1 MCYSESYLRPSNCF
15 LISFGRNPICLEAPS
30 NAPDS
35 KEIKLEECKR
45 LQIELARLKSE
56 KAALQAQSR
65 LLENFVSL
73 ARSTGTEEKLISIL
87 QQTLEVF
94 VGLTGAE
101 KGSLF
106 LLDRNGAVIESIL
119 TRADATPEQRSQ
131 LIGRVLDKGLAGWVR
146 EHRRIGIIED
156 TQTDGRWLDLP
167 DQPYTVRSALAVPI
181 LRDEK
186 LLGLL
191 TLLHAQTGHFNQET
205 AELMELTA
213 AQIAIALENAR
224 LYAKL
229 EKSYHSLERAK
240 EEIESFSNALNA
252 ELEKGKKIQRD
263 FLPNQIPRVA
273 GWEIDSCFRPA
284 YQVSGDFYDAFLLP
298 GNQIALV
305 IADVCDKGV
314 GSALYMALFRSLL
327 RVFSG
332 QIRLGCW
339 STARSMEVKNST
351 AKVDPDQMLQA
362 VSLTND
368 YIALEHGHENMFAT
382 LFFGI
387 LDPITGNLSYI
398 NGGHEPLFIIGPS
411 GIKKILSAAGPAIGI
426 VPGIAF
432 EARQSKIEPG
442 DILIGYTDGV
452 TEALSPGQ
460 KMYSKERF
468 LAQLEPCPSSANELI
483 DRIKTD
489 LLDHIDNAPQFD
501 DITMIAIHRQ
511 AKP

>member
-1 MCYSESYLRPSNCF
+1 M
-15 LISFGRNPICLEAPS
+15 
-30 NAPDS
+30 
-35 KEIKLEECKR
+35 EEFKR
-45 LQIELARLKSE
+45 LQVELARLKSE
-56 KAALQAQSR
+56 KAAFQAQSR

-73 ARSTGTEEKLISIL
+73 ARSTGKEEKLIAIL

-106 LLDRNGAVIESIL
+106 LLDRNGVVIESIL
-119 TRADATPEQRSQ
+119 TRSDATPEQRSQ
-131 LIGRVLDKGLAGWVR
+131 LIGSVLDKGLAGWVR
-146 EHRRIGIIED
+146 EHRRIGLIED
-156 TQTDGRWLDLP
+156 TQTDDRWLNLP

-191 TLLHAQTGHFNQET
+191 TLLHAQIGHFNRET
-205 AELMELTA
+205 AELMEMTA
-213 AQIAIALENAR
+213 GQIAFALENAR

-240 EEIESFSNALNA
+240 EKIENYSNALNA

-263 FLPNQIPRVA
+263 FLPNQVPQVP
-273 GWEIDSCFRPA
+273 GWEISTCFHPA

-298 GNQIALV
+298 GNFIGLV

-314 GSALYMALFRSLL
+314 GSALYMALFRSLV

-332 QIRLGCW
+332 QIRLGGW
-339 STARSMEVKNST
+339 SSARSLDTDNGNEKT
-351 AKVDPDQMLQA
+351 DPNQMLQA

-368 YIALEHGHENMFAT
+368 YIALEHGQETMFAT

-387 LDPITGNLSYI
+387 LDPTTGNLSYI
-398 NGGHEPLFIIGPS
+398 NGGHEPVFIIGAS
-411 GIKKILSAAGPAIGI
+411 GIKETLSFTGPAIGI
-426 VPGIAF
+426 MPGINF
-432 EARQSKIEPG
+432 KIRQSRIEPG

-452 TEALSPGQ
+452 TEALSPRKAQ
-460 KMYSKERF
+460 YSKEKFRA
-468 LAQLEPCPSSANELI
+468 LLEPCPSSATELI

-489 LLDHIDNAPQFD
+489 LFDHIDNAPQFD
-501 DITMIAIHRQ
+501 DITMISVHRQ
-511 AKP
+511 PNP

>member
-1 MCYSESYLRPSNCF
+1 
-15 LISFGRNPICLEAPS
+15 
-30 NAPDS
+30 
-35 KEIKLEECKR
+35 
-45 LQIELARLKSE
+45 LQELKTLKKELAQLKSE
-56 KAALQAQSR
+56 KAAFQAQSK

-146 EHRRIGIIED
+146 RHRQIGLIED
-156 TQTDGRWLDLP
+156 TQTDDRWLDLP

-191 TLLHAQTGHFNQET
+191 TLLHARTGHFSQET
-205 AELMELTA
+205 ADLMEMTA
-213 AQIAIALENAR
+213 VQIGIALENAR

-229 EKSYHSLERAK
+229 ENYSQ
-240 EEIESFSNALNA
+240 ALNA

-263 FLPNQIPRVA
+263 FLPNKIPQVP
-273 GWEIDSCFRPA
+273 GWEIETSFYPA
-284 YQVSGDFYDAFLLP
+284 RQVSGDFYDAFMLP
-298 GNQIALV
+298 GNYIGLV

-314 GSALYMALFRSLL
+314 GSALYMALFRSLM

-332 QIRLGCW
+332 QISLEGW
-339 STARSMEVKNST
+339 SAGQSAPTEKSTVEV
-351 AKVDPDQMLQA
+351 DIFRMLQA
-362 VSLTND
+362 VPLTND
-368 YIALEHGHENMFAT
+368 YISLEHGHETMFAT

-387 LDPITGNLSYI
+387 LNPVTGDIAYI
-398 NGGHEPLFIIGPS
+398 NGGHEPLYIIGRS
-411 GIKKILSAAGPAIGI
+411 GIKETLKAAGPVVGI
-426 VPGIAF
+426 ITGAKF
-432 EARQSKIEPG
+432 KIQRSQLEPG

-452 TEALSPGQ
+452 TEALSPRQ
-460 KMYSKERF
+460 TLYSKEKFRA
-468 LAQLEPCPSSANELI
+468 LLEVRASSAIELI
-483 DRIKTD
+483 ERIQTD
-489 LLDHIDNAPQFD
+489 LFDHIDNAPQFD
-501 DITMIAIHRQ
+501 DITMIAVHR
-511 AKP
+511 KPEK